1 VWTDSRDAARHAI
14 LTRRGLGKAVLT
26 EGLRRLKR
34 MGVVVAFVGGSS
46 LPANALYASVMG
58 KELDLSET
66 WIKEW

>member
-1 VWTDSRDAARHAI
+1 